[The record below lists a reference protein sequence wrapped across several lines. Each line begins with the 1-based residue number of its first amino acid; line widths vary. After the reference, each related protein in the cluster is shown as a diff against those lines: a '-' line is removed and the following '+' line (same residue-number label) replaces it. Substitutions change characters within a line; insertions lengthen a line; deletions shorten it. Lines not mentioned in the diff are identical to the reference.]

1 MKIYDAHGELA
12 NIVVVLRE
20 FETIGDTR
28 ELLTIHSGEIEETLQ
43 SAGLS
48 YVGSLMLLTTFY
60 PEPGERPCFFIV
72 AQTRR
77 RTPSDWFIQKEDFYG
92 LLPVELTEK
101 ELVMLYSVLYPEREP
116 DMKAVNAALRG
127 QAAALA
133 ELSQS
138 DTQ

>member
-1 MKIYDAHGELA
+1 
-12 NIVVVLRE
+12 
-20 FETIGDTR
+20 
-28 ELLTIHSGEIEETLQ
+28 
-43 SAGLS
+43 
-48 YVGSLMLLTTFY
+48 MLLTTFY
-60 PEPGERPCFFIV
+60 PEPGERSCFFIV

-77 RTPSDWFIQKEDFYG
+77 RTLADWFIQKEDLYG
-92 LLPVELTEK
+92 ILPVELTEK

-116 DMKAVNAALRG
+116 DMKAVNAVLTG

>member
-12 NIVVVLRE
+12 NIVVVPRE

-43 SAGLS
+43 NVGLS
-48 YVGSLMLLTTFY
+48 YVPPLMLLTTFY
-60 PEPGERPCFFIV
+60 PEPGERSCFFIV

-77 RTPSDWFIQKEDFYG
+77 RTLADWFIQKEDLYG
-92 LLPVELTEK
+92 ILPVELTEK

-116 DMKAVNAALRG
+116 DMKAVNAVLTG